1 MGKNRTLMTAAIIL
15 VLLQFLCF
23 FFPSYSRVKNE
34 KRVETYSTMQLLINY
49 SDILDGPDEEE
60 LETVCFLGR
69 LFTCGGYISA
79 VIFLVGGIR
88 KEKEDGKSALNLV
101 ASASMDLTAVSAINL
116 AFLFM
121 IFDEFYTESHP
132 GFPLL
137 LFFQLLAGII
147 VLILSKCYDEG
158 YAASP
163 SEGGKIPTAQELK
176 PEEKM
181 SEEFYVEPV
190 VVSGT
195 LTCPVCNHSGMKRSS
210 RHCERCGTAF
220 IFE

>member
-34 KRVETYSTMQLLINY
+34 KRVESYSTMQLLINY

-79 VIFLVGGIR
+79 VIFLVSGIR

-101 ASASMDLTAVSAINL
+101 ASASMELTGVSAINL

-121 IFDEFYTESHP
+121 IFDEFYPGSLPTYIIIYKARP
-132 GFPLL
+132 GNIGFPG
-137 LFFQLLAGII
+137 LACF
-147 VLILSKCYDEG
+147 L
-158 YAASP
+158 
-163 SEGGKIPTAQELK
+163 
-176 PEEKM
+176 
-181 SEEFYVEPV
+181 
-190 VVSGT
+190 
-195 LTCPVCNHSGMKRSS
+195 
-210 RHCERCGTAF
+210 
-220 IFE
+220 